1 MSVPLVDL
9 KWQHAQIADEV
20 KDGMAEVM
28 ANTAFILG
36 PQVAEFESEFA
47 ASQEVTH
54 CVGVGSGTDALEMIL
69 RALGVGPGDE
79 VIAPANT
86 FIATVLAVTR
96 TGATPVLVDSD
107 PDCHLID
114 VDRVATAITPRTKV
128 IMPVHLYGQMAP
140 MAQLRALAEQHD
152 LLIVE
157 DAAQAH
163 GARQHGKTA
172 GNFGAA
178 AAFSFYPGKNLGAYG
193 DAGAVV
199 ANDAEVYDAVRR
211 IRNWGSDRKYY
222 HPSKGFNSRLD
233 TVQAVVLSAK
243 LKRMTEWN
251 QMRRDAAARYDALL
265 VDLPSVTLPV
275 TLPGNDHVWH
285 LYVIRVPDRDR
296 VLAELNERG
305 IGAGIHYPIPIHLQG
320 AYAELGQG
328 PGSFPVAERASG
340 RDHVAADVPGHH
352 RGPAGRSCD
361 GASRDSRRLRFAAA
375 VLHGPTI

>member
-1 MSVPLVDL
+1 MSIPLVDL
-9 KWQHAQIADEV
+9 KWQHAQVADEV
-20 KDGMAEVM
+20 KEGLAEVM

-36 PQVAEFESEFA
+36 PQVGAFEEAFA
-47 ASQEVTH
+47 AYQEVPY

-69 RALGVGPGDE
+69 RAVGIGPGDE

-107 PDCHLID
+107 PDYHLID
-114 VDRVATAITPRTKV
+114 LDQTEAAITPRTKA

-140 MAQLRALAEQHD
+140 MAPLTELADKHG

-163 GARQHGKTA
+163 GARQDGTTA

-199 ANDAEVYDAVRR
+199 ARDATVYDSVRR

-243 LKRMTEWN
+243 LKRMGEWN
-251 QMRRDAAARYDALL
+251 GHRQAAAARYAELL
-265 VDLPSVTLPV
+265 GGIENIGLPQTLA
-275 TLPGNDHVWH
+275 GNDHVWH
-285 LYVIRVPDRDR
+285 LYVVRVQERDR
-296 VLAELNERG
+296 VLAELNENG

-320 AYAELGQG
+320 AYSELGHG
-328 PGSFPVAERASG
+328 EGAFPVTERAAREMVSLPMFQG
-340 RDHVAADVPGHH
+340 IEATQQERVAEVF
-352 RGPAGRSCD
+352 R
-361 GASRDSRRLRFAAA
+361 AA
-375 VLHGPTI
+375 VCTEAISTGA

>member
-1 MSVPLVDL
+1 MSIPLVDL

-20 KDGMAEVM
+20 KEGMAEVM
-28 ANTAFILG
+28 SNTAFILG
-36 PQVAEFESEFA
+36 PQVAAFESEFA
-47 ASQEVTH
+47 AYQEVSH

-107 PDCHLID
+107 PDYHLLD
-114 VDRVATAITPRTKV
+114 VEQTAAAITHRTRA

-140 MAQLRALAEQHD
+140 MGPLLELAAQHE
-152 LLIVE
+152 LLIIE

-163 GARQHGKTA
+163 GARQDGRTA

-178 AAFSFYPGKNLGAYG
+178 AGFSFYPGKNLGAYG

-243 LKRMTEWN
+243 LKRMADWN
-251 QMRRDAAARYDALL
+251 RMRQEAAARYDELL
-265 VDLPSVTLPV
+265 ADLPGVALPA
-275 TLPGNDHVWH
+275 TLPGNEHVWH
-285 LYVIRVPDRDR
+285 LYVIRVSDRDR
-296 VLAELNERG
+296 VLGELNERG
-305 IGAGIHYPIPIHLQG
+305 VGAGIHYPIPIHLQG

-328 PGSFPVAERASG
+328 EGSFPAAERASAEIISLPMFQG
-340 RDHVAADVPGHH
+340 ITAEQQEAVAA
-352 RGPAGRSCD
+352 A
-361 GASRDSRRLRFAAA
+361 LREVVSA
-375 VLHGPTI
+375 